1 MKRVTMHAPSPAHPA
16 AAALEGDPHTLLE
29 NALRHLRHANR
40 CAALAFRVLDD
51 HQASCAAVH
60 GEILAAARATANL
73 IDRLDG
79 YGEAG
84 K

>member
-1 MKRVTMHAPSPAHPA
+1 MQRISMHAPSPAHPA
-16 AAALEGDPHTLLE
+16 AAALDGDPHTLLE

-40 CAALAFRVLDD
+40 CTLLALRNGLAD
-51 HQASCAAVH
+51 HQAAGVAVSAD
-60 GEILAAARATANL
+60 ICAAARATSRL

-79 YGEAG
+79 F